1 MTVNKTPSDGYA
13 GWPRWPC
20 KNLRMNKEALD
31 TVHRWEAA
39 KGLPPEI
46 CDIVGSDAELEYA
59 VPGLKV
65 SIPDR
70 CHGDSRCDV
79 FARVKTGHG
88 IGGIGITSIPEKGFG
103 EVIHKWRGHTEDWQE
118 RLSTVCSALE
128 TRNPPPP
135 DMCYKPFHRL
145 AAAIYVADK
154 HGADFAGMI
163 VQSFS
168 QRRKGYDD
176 FEAFCDLLDA
186 KLVPGK
192 PCRTKLKSGRR
203 ILLAWVDS

>member
-1 MTVNKTPSDGYA
+1 MTANKAPSGGYA
-13 GWPRWPC
+13 GWPWQPC
-20 KNLRMNKEALD
+20 KNLRMSEEALA
-31 TVHRWEAA
+31 TVYRWEAA

-46 CDIVGSDAELEYA
+46 CDIVGADADLQYA
-59 VPGLKV
+59 VPGHKV
-65 SIPDR
+65 SFHDGCR
-70 CHGDSRCDV
+70 GKSRCDV

-88 IGGIGITSIPEKGFG
+88 IGGIGITSTKEKGFG
-103 EVIHKWRGHTEDWQE
+103 EAIHKWREHTVDWQE

-145 AAAIYVADK
+145 AATIYSADD

-168 QRRKGYDD
+168 RRRKGYDD
-176 FEAFCDLLDA
+176 FEKFCDLLGT

-192 PCRTKLKSGRR
+192 PCRKKFKSGRR